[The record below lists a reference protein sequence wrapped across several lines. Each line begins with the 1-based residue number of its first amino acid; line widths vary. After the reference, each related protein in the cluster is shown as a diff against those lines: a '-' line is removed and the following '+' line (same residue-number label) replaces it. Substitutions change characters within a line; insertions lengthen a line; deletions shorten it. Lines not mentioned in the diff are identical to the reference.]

1 MVKVNKGFVVKDS
14 KSLLVCQSRKDPQQ
28 AYS

>member
-1 MVKVNKGFVVKDS
+1 MVEANKGFVAKDS
-14 KSLLVCQSRKDPQQ
+14 KSLLVCQFRTDLQQ

>member
-1 MVKVNKGFVVKDS
+1 MVEADKGFVAKDS